1 MITEKSHEERLKE
14 FGLNIKTKYKSFDKV
29 LERNTDGSKNDNIP
43 EGVRIR
49 KDYYYKGQVIHKE
62 ILFDS
67 RILYRFVFNHNG
79 EEQKCPNCG
88 SVGKLDEFVNGC
100 PYCGTYY
107 NLDYDSRELGSKHYY
122 DLTVKGNGYIVRTL
136 IKDIIVSFV
145 ASLIFILVTSRTF
158 TIFDMGKVLLGT
170 VLISAILFFVFYYI
184 DAAIILS
191 SVKKK
196 KEELNKKQLEFWN
209 RMSNYKIDKVT
220 FYNNLNYELRKFYYS
235 DKNPSIIDY
244 DILDYNWFNEE
255 ENENGFYIKVNVD
268 IRLVEFI
275 KGKVKSKLLNETYKF
290 KRGKVDKEL
299 CSGVNVIKCYNCG
312 ASIDATKGE
321 CEYCGSKNNYLQEW
335 YLVGVDKEN

>member
-14 FGLNIKTKYKSFDKV
+14 LGLNIKTKYKSFDKV
-29 LERNTDGSKNDNIP
+29 LERNTDGSKNDNIL

-62 ILFDS
+62 TLFDS
-67 RILYRFVFNHNG
+67 RILYRFVFNHKG
-79 EEQKCPNCG
+79 EEHKCPNCG
-88 SVGKLDEFVNGC
+88 SVGTLDEFVEGC
-100 PYCGTYY
+100 SYCGTYY
-107 NLDYDSRELGSKHYY
+107 NVDYDSRELGSKHYY
-122 DLTVKGNGYIVRTL
+122 DLTVKGNGYIIKTL

-158 TIFDMGKVLLGT
+158 TIFDIGKVLLGT
-170 VLISAILFFVFYYI
+170 VLVGAILFFVFYYL

-196 KEELNKKQLEFWN
+196 KEKINRKQSEFWE
-209 RMSNYKIDKVT
+209 RMQNYKIDKVG

-235 DKNPSIIDY
+235 DNNPNIIDY

-255 ENENGFYIKVNVD
+255 DAKDGFYINVNVD
-268 IRLVEFI
+268 IRLVEFN
-275 KGKVKSKLLNETYKF
+275 KGNVKSKLVSKTYKF
-290 KRGKVDKEL
+290 KRGKVDKIL
-299 CSGVNVIKCYNCG
+299 DNGVNIIKCYNCG

-335 YLVGVDKEN
+335 YLVGVNDEN